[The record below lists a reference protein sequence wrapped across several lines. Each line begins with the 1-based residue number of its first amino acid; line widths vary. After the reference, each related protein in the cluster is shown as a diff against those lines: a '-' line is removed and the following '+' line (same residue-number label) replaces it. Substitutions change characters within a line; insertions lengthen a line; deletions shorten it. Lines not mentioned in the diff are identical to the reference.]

1 MTTPVSISTLKNKLC
16 IGARLSGHVREND
29 VIKDV
34 KAIIRKLKKLNKNN
48 TSSILVHEG
57 HLYFHLWPGSISN
70 QGIKGLIK
78 GSRCFYF
85 TRVLPYIF
93 GSLGMSGSY
102 SKLAKDQGTETST
115 IKPLKIHDRYF
126 WFWSQV
132 EGTTGY
138 VQMRPLCDCTG
149 ALRDWSI
156 KLKLWA

>member
-1 MTTPVSISTLKNKLC
+1 MTTPVSRSTLKNKLC
-16 IGARLSGHVREND
+16 IGARPSGHVRESD

-102 SKLAKDQGTETST
+102 SKLAKDQSTETST
-115 IKPLKIHDRYF
+115 IKPLK
-126 WFWSQV
+126 S
-132 EGTTGY
+132 
-138 VQMRPLCDCTG
+138 
-149 ALRDWSI
+149 WSI
-156 KLKLWA
+156 FLILVTSGRNYRLCTNETPLWLYRSPERLIN